1 MITTVIGKIAG
12 ATPAETFTGRDG
24 QSVTK
29 CTIIVKTIEAYPQTL
44 ALVAFGELT
53 PWAQQTGRTVEVS
66 IGMSSREH
74 DGRWYSELKA
84 IGIKYAQLPA
94 SGGSGASGG
103 AVPAASA
110 TY

>member
-1 MITTVIGKIAG
+1 MIAKIAG

-53 PWAQQTGRTVEVS
+53 PWGQQTGRTVEVGV
-66 IGMSSREH
+66 GMSSREH

-94 SGGSGASGG
+94 DGN
-103 AVPAASA
+103 AAA
-110 TY
+110 PVAAY

>member
-1 MITTVIGKIAG
+1 MITTMIAKIAG

-53 PWAQQTGRTVEVS
+53 PWGQQTGRTVEVGV
-66 IGMSSREH
+66 GMSSREH

-94 SGGSGASGG
+94 DGN
-103 AVPAASA
+103 AAA
-110 TY
+110 PVAAY

>member
-53 PWAQQTGRTVEVS
+53 PWGQQTGRTVEVS

-94 SGGSGASGG
+94 DGN
-103 AVPAASA
+103 AAA
-110 TY
+110 PVAAY

>member
-1 MITTVIGKIAG
+1 MIAKIAG

-53 PWAQQTGRTVEVS
+53 PWGQQTGRTVEVS

-94 SGGSGASGG
+94 DGNA
-103 AVPAASA
+103 AAPVAASA
-110 TY
+110 AY

>member
-29 CTIIVKTIEAYPQTL
+29 CTIIVKTIEAYPHTL

-53 PWAQQTGRTVEVS
+53 PWGQQTGRTVEVGV
-66 IGMSSREH
+66 GMSSREH

-94 SGGSGASGG
+94 DGN
-103 AVPAASA
+103 AAA
-110 TY
+110 PVAAY

>member
-53 PWAQQTGRTVEVS
+53 PWGQQTGRTVEVGV
-66 IGMSSREH
+66 GMSSREH

-94 SGGSGASGG
+94 DGN
-103 AVPAASA
+103 AAA
-110 TY
+110 PVAAY